1 MQDTLKI
8 PSRPPEDMRL
18 TPDTGLTE
26 EQAAQRQRDGLANTV
41 TADPGKSVW
50 QILWGNLFNLFNLL
64 NFALAACL
72 LLVGSYR
79 NMLFLGVVFSNTLIG
94 TVQELRAKR
103 TIERLTAEGLAQTTH
118 GRLCL
123 TERGMDVLNAV
134 IAALV

>member
-1 MQDTLKI
+1 MQDALKI

-18 TPDTGLTE
+18 TPDTGLTQAQAE
-26 EQAAQRQRDGLANTV
+26 ERHRNGLGNAV

-72 LLVGSYR
+72 VLVGSYR

-103 TIERLTAEGLAQTTH
+103 TIERFLHAH
-118 GRLCL
+118 VC
-123 TERGMDVLNAV
+123 
-134 IAALV
+134 I

>member
-8 PSRPPEDMRL
+8 PSRPPEDMRP

-26 EQAAQRQRDGLANTV
+26 AQADQRRRDGLSNTV

-50 QILWGNLFNLFNLL
+50 QILWGNLFNLFNML

-72 LLVGSYR
+72 VLVGSYR

-94 TVQELRAKR
+94 A
-103 TIERLTAEGLAQTTH
+103 
-118 GRLCL
+118 
-123 TERGMDVLNAV
+123 
-134 IAALV
+134 